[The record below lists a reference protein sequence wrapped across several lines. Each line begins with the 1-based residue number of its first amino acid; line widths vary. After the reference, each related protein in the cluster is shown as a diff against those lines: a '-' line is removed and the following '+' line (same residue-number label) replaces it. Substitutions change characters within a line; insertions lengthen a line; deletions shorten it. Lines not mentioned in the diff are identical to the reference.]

1 MQLPAQLEAKFQTFV
16 SRYPVKR
23 SALIPMM
30 LYAQDEYGHLSNE
43 ILEEIARRLDL
54 NMTEV
59 TETLGYYSMLRRH
72 PAGKYHVQVCTNI
85 SCQLRGGYQ
94 ILEHVEKRLGIKNRQ
109 TTANGIFSL
118 EEVECMGACSGAPA
132 MQVNYDFYEDLTT
145 EKVDAILD
153 QFAAG
158 KRPAPV
164 PVISGALHERHPAE
178 NIVISGRFGIRDSRS
193 IKVYEQHDGYKALE
207 KALKDMTPEQI
218 IDEVKKSGL
227 RGRGG
232 AGFPTGM
239 KWGFVPKDSPKPK
252 YVVANADES
261 EPGTSKDRPL
271 MEMDPHALIEG
282 MVIAG
287 RALGSHQGYIYVR
300 GEYRYIIDILD
311 PAIEE
316 ARKAGYVGKNILGT
330 GFDFEL
336 CTHTGAGAYECGEE
350 TALLDSLEGKRGY
363 PRIKPPFPAVAGLYQ
378 CPTVV
383 NNVETLSTV
392 PAIIRKGG
400 EWYASLGSP
409 KNGGTRLY
417 SISGHVNR
425 PGIYELPLGF
435 NLKRMIEDVAGG
447 VANGKKLKAVIPGGS
462 SCPLLKAEECDVAM
476 DFESVA
482 KIGSM
487 LGSGGLVVIDEDT
500 CMVDVARRI
509 MHFYAH
515 ESCGWCIPCR
525 EGTAWLKKVLDR
537 FHEGG
542 GREED
547 IPVIDE
553 VSENM
558 FMKTFCALGDAAAMP
573 TMSIVRKWRHEF
585 EDHLKGKC
593 PYKPAD
599 VLAMAR

>member
-1 MQLPAQLEAKFQTFV
+1 MQLPPQLEAKFQTFV

-30 LYAQDEYGHLSNE
+30 LYAQDEYGHLNND

-109 TTANGIFSL
+109 TTTNGIFSL
-118 EEVECMGACSGAPA
+118 EEVECMGACTGAPA
-132 MQVNYDFYEDLTT
+132 MQVNYDFYENLTP
-145 EKVDAILD
+145 EKVDSILD

-158 KRPAPV
+158 KLPAPV

-178 NIVISGRFGIRDSRS
+178 VVVISNRFGIRDSRTL
-193 IKVYEQHDGYKALE
+193 KVYEQHEGYKALE
-207 KALKDMTPEQI
+207 KAFKEMTPEQI

-316 ARKAGYVGKNILGT
+316 ARKAGYVGKNIMGT

-435 NLKRMIEDVAGG
+435 NLKRMIDEVAGG

-542 GREED
+542 GLESD
-547 IPVIDE
+547 IPIIDE

-558 FMKTFCALGDAAAMP
+558 LMKTFCALGDAAAMP

>member
-164 PVISGALHERHPAE
+164 PVITGALHERHPAE

-239 KWGFVPKDSPKPK
+239 KWGFVPKNSPKPK

-383 NNVETLSTV
+383 NNVETLGTV